1 MKIDSELIKELRART
16 GAGIMACKKALEK
29 TGGDLEKAVEELKK
43 EGLLM
48 ADKKIDRSAKEGT
61 VHTYI
66 HPGSK
71 LGAMVELNC
80 ETDFVANTDEF
91 KQLAHDIAVQIAAM
105 APIAISREDIPKE
118 VIEKEREIYKEQFKK
133 EGKPENVIDKI
144 VDGKM
149 EQFFKEK
156 VLLEQ
161 EFIKDPSLTI
171 EQLIKLHIAKF
182 GENIRVRR
190 FCRFKIGEV

>member
-1 MKIDSELIKELRART
+1 MKIDTELIKELRART

-43 EGLLM
+43 EGLLK
-48 ADKKIDRSAKEGT
+48 AEKKVDRT
-61 VHTYI
+61 VKDGLVYAYI

-71 LGAMVELNC
+71 VGAMLELNC

-91 KQLAHDIAVQIAAM
+91 KQLAHDIAMQITAM
-105 APIAISREDIPKE
+105 SPIAVRREDIPEE
-118 VIEKEREIYKEQFKK
+118 VIEKEKEIYREQLRK
-133 EGKPENVIDKI
+133 EGKPEHIIEKI
-144 VDGKM
+144 INGKM
-149 EQFFKEK
+149 EKFFKEK

-171 EQLIKLHIAKF
+171 EQLIKLHISKF
-182 GENIRVRR
+182 GENIKVRR
-190 FCRFKIGEV
+190 FCRFKIGEE

>member
-1 MKIDSELIKELRART
+1 MKIDTELIKELRSRT

-43 EGLLM
+43 EGLLK
-48 ADKKIDRSAKEGT
+48 AEKKIDRSAKDGL
-61 VHTYI
+61 VYAYI

-71 LGAMVELNC
+71 VGSMIELNC

-91 KQLAHDIAVQIAAM
+91 KQLARDIAMQIAAM
-105 APIAISREDIPKE
+105 SPIAVSREDISKD
-118 VIEKEREIYKEQFKK
+118 VIEKEKEIYKEQLKK
-133 EGKPENVIDKI
+133 EGKPEHIIDRI
-144 VDGKM
+144 VEGKM
-149 EQFFKEK
+149 EKFFKEK

-171 EQLIKLHIAKF
+171 EQLIKLHISKF
-182 GENIRVRR
+182 GENIKVRR
-190 FCRFKIGEV
+190 FCRFKIGEE